1 MAMQTFNSKWN
12 FDQDR
17 IIITKAAVE
26 AVVASGKN
34 TTFTFEFY
42 PRAAGNG
49 NMVQYKLTM

>member
-1 MAMQTFNSKWN
+1 MQTFNSQWN

-17 IIITKAAVE
+17 IIITKAVVE
-26 AVVASGKN
+26 AVAASGKN

-42 PRAAGNG
+42 LRAAGNG